1 MLKLDTNQA
10 AAADNI
16 TSQISEPGKYIGTIT
31 RAEKLVSKEK
41 GTLGL
46 GLSFKA
52 DNGQTA
58 DYLDLYHTKGTGET
72 LTGLKTVNAVLCC
85 AKLRQA
91 EEGVVQ
97 VEKWDSVAG
106 ARRKMAVTGYPA
118 LMNKRIGLLL
128 RKTLETDSKSGKDRE
143 RLEIFGVFDPDTEMT
158 ASEIISR
165 ATEPLKLSAMLDA
178 LIARGVIDKR
188 TNRQPARQP
197 ARQSQ
202 QSAGMDRFDDV
213 PMDDDIPF

>member
-16 TSQISEPGKYIGTIT
+16 TAQISEPGKYIGTIT
-31 RAEKLVSKEK
+31 RAEKLVSREK
-41 GTLGL
+41 GTQGL

-58 DYLDLYHTKGTGET
+58 EYLDLYHTKGTGEA
-72 LTGLKTVNAVLCC
+72 LSGLKTVNAVMCC
-85 AKLRQA
+85 AKVKQA

-97 VEKWDSVAG
+97 VEKWDSTAG
-106 ARRKMAVTGYPA
+106 ARRKMNVTGYPA

-128 RKTLETDSKSGKDRE
+128 RKALETDAKNGKDRE
-143 RLEIFGVFDPDTEMT
+143 RLEIFGVFDAETEMT
-158 ASEIISR
+158 ASEILGR
-165 ATEPLKLSAMLDA
+165 ATEPQKLSAMLDV

-188 TNRQPARQP
+188 TSRQQARQ
-197 ARQSQ
+197 AQ
-202 QSAGMDRFDDV
+202 QSAGMDRFDEIPDL
-213 PMDDDIPF
+213 DSDIQF

>member
-46 GLSFKA
+46 GLSFKT

-58 DYLDLYHTKGTGET
+58 DYLDLYHTRGTGET
-72 LTGLKTVNAVLCC
+72 LSGLKTVNAVLCC

-128 RKTLETDSKSGKDRE
+128 RKTLETDSKGKDRE
-143 RLEIFGVFDPDTEMT
+143 RLEIFGVFDPYTEMT
-158 ASEIISR
+158 ASEIISC
-165 ATEPLKLSAMLDA
+165 ATAPLKLSAMLDA

-188 TNRQPARQP
+188 TNRQPARQ
-197 ARQSQ
+197 S
-202 QSAGMDRFDDV
+202 SAGMDRFDDV